1 MKEIKITM
9 LHPAC
14 CDIGSTIRYLQIEDL
29 QKDFDFVWDETSP
42 DYVIASEHVFTN
54 RRINYKFK
62 QLSKK
67 TNVRIFHG
75 GEAVS
80 PDFNIFDYA
89 VGFDAKL
96 DYLDRFSQLPPP
108 DVFFEGFVKNKS
120 NQVKSVE
127 EAKKVLSQKTGFCN
141 FLYSNRNANPRRDEI
156 FYALSNYKKVDSLG
170 RWLNN
175 VGKLG
180 TGYVGH
186 ASDCIAIKNPYKFS
200 IASENARY
208 FGYISEKILTSL
220 EAHTVPIY
228 WGDPL
233 IEESI
238 NPKAF
243 INCNS
248 INDLDELIE
257 RVKRI
262 DEDDELWCEMV
273 SQPWQNKEQ
282 ELLWRERNEKYLN
295 FFRHIFNQPLS
306 EALRRPDGT
315 WNYNY
320 HSSFWDNITPKTKK
334 MNIIDK
340 IYKRIKS

>member
-1 MKEIKITM
+1 MKRIKICM

-14 CDIGSTIRYLQIEDL
+14 CDADSMIRYLQLEDL
-29 QKDFDFVWDETSP
+29 QKDFDFVWDNDTP
-42 DYVIASEHVFTN
+42 DYLIASEHVYIN
-54 RRINYKFK
+54 RRINNQFK
-62 QLSKK
+62 RLCRKD
-67 TNVRIFHG
+67 NIRIFHG
-75 GEAVS
+75 GEALS

-96 DYLDRFSQLPPP
+96 NYLDRFSQLPPP
-108 DVFFEGFVKNKS
+108 NVFFDSFVNNKP
-120 NQVKSVE
+120 NQIKSVD
-127 EAKKVLSQKTGFCN
+127 EAKTILSQKTGFCN
-141 FLYSNRNANPRRDEI
+141 FLYSNKNANPRRDEI

-180 TGYVGH
+180 TGYVGY
-186 ASDCIAIKNPYKFS
+186 ASDCISIKAPYKFS
-200 IASENARY
+200 IACENARY
-208 FGYISEKILTSL
+208 PGYTSEKILTSL

-233 IEESI
+233 IEENI

-257 RVKRI
+257 RVRRI
-262 DEDDELWCEMV
+262 DEDDELWCDMI
-273 SQPWQNKEQ
+273 SQPWQNEEQ
-282 ELLWRERNEKYLN
+282 KSLWNVRNKKYKD
-295 FFRHIFNQPLS
+295 FFRNIFQQPLS

-315 WNYNY
+315 MNYKY
-320 HSSFWDNITPKTKK
+320 HSSFWDNATPKR
-334 MNIIDK
+334 MNMIDK